1 MIVRWLPY
9 ISAKTRLSIIRAV
22 SLRLFL
28 MRVKSFFY
36 YYYSGEMGKGGGGG
50 GDIWRLSFNCPCKPF
65 LSRALISTLIKKG

>member
-9 ISAKTRLSIIRAV
+9 VSAKTRLSIIRAV
-22 SLRLFL
+22 SL
-28 MRVKSFFY
+28 MRVNSFFY

-65 LSRALISTLIKKG
+65 LSKALISTLIK